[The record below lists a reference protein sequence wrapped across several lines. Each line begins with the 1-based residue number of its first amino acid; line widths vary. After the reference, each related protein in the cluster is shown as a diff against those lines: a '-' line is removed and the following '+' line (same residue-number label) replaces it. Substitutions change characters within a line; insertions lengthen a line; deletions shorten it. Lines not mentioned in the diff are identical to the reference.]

1 MPKYMNCYWG
11 QSRIFK
17 RARFKVMPEG
27 ADVGSGGGGGGA
39 AAPSAGSEDN
49 PGDDTKQP
57 TYEELVTQLAR
68 ERAETQK
75 QRNLKDT
82 ASKEAAEYKKQLR
95 AKLTAEEQ
103 EQIAKKEADEAKDAR
118 IAELEAREKV
128 RDYTELLMDK
138 DIGMAKKEAKEL
150 SEMLVKGDFEKSLEI
165 LGKHIKTIKDE
176 AYQQAMSDRPPI
188 NAGNGASDKNA
199 VANEKAIASAKRT
212 GAANEDI
219 LKHYRR

>member
-1 MPKYMNCYWG
+1 MAEVMTETKTINQPAGEPRGTEETKPSYE
-11 QSRIFK
+11 QLVEELARSRANEAK
-17 RARFKVMPEG
+17 AVADSARFKN
-27 ADVGSGGGGGGA
+27 SI
-39 AAPSAGSEDN
+39 
-49 PGDDTKQP
+49 DDLTKKNGELTKQ
-57 TYEELVTQLAR
+57 VR
-68 ERAETQK
+68 ERM
-75 QRNLKDT
+75 
-82 ASKEAAEYKKQLR
+82 
-95 AKLTAEEQ
+95 TAEEQ
-103 EQIAKKEADEAKDAR
+103 EQIAKKEADDAKDAR
-118 IAELEAREKV
+118 IAELEAREKI

-138 DIGMAKKEAKEL
+138 DIGMAKKEAKDL
-150 SEMLVKGDFEKSLEI
+150 SEMLVNGDFEKSLEI

>member
-1 MPKYMNCYWG
+1 MAEVMTETKTINQPAGEPRGTEETKPSYE
-11 QSRIFK
+11 QLVEELARSRANEAK
-17 RARFKVMPEG
+17 AVADSARFKN
-27 ADVGSGGGGGGA
+27 SI
-39 AAPSAGSEDN
+39 
-49 PGDDTKQP
+49 DDLTKKNGELTKQ
-57 TYEELVTQLAR
+57 VR
-68 ERAETQK
+68 ERM
-75 QRNLKDT
+75 
-82 ASKEAAEYKKQLR
+82 
-95 AKLTAEEQ
+95 TAEEQ

-118 IAELEAREKV
+118 IAELEAREKI

-138 DIGMAKKEAKEL
+138 DIGMAKKEAKDL
-150 SEMLVKGDFEKSLEI
+150 SEMLVNGDFEKSLEI

-188 NAGNGASDKNA
+188 NAGNGAGDKNA